1 VSNKRKGWPLLSA
14 IPMVALIGA
23 GLVWWWLRD
32 PSPSEVLKRE
42 EIAQVELQLQ
52 GKSSTEISVN
62 SEEALPQP
70 QAEAAALKQEAVTV
84 AIEVAEAYPNNA
96 LSHALLGSAH
106 YNMGQSEEA
115 IRHLRHCL
123 ELDPGQA
130 EAYEIL
136 ARIAYERGELDEAVQ
151 HGQEA
156 LERSPANAE
165 VMNQLGRALM
175 DLGLTAEALE
185 VLRAAVR
192 LPQSTS
198 QSHYLL
204 GQAML
209 QSGEPAQAKESFER
223 AITLIPDHTQAFFG
237 LYTASMRLGQA
248 DEAERYR
255 EKFLKLE
262 ELDRHTLT
270 DRSAQQDTL
279 TGLPFVRETV
289 ARTFFGAAQVH
300 GLHEQPAKASEL
312 LRKAAALDADSPMY
326 RAALE
331 SFYVQRNAL
340 TDGVKVFERLAADQ
354 PESSWNHFFLARLH
368 ERLQQ
373 FDAADRAYRK
383 VQQLAPDWPE
393 GYRALADLYLR
404 TDVRPG
410 EARAMARRAVEL
422 EPTGPH
428 FYLLA
433 LACWK
438 SSDRATALEAINQA
452 VALSPNEPRYQELR
466 QELRKEL

>member
-1 VSNKRKGWPLLSA
+1 
-14 IPMVALIGA
+14 MVALIGA
-23 GLVWWWLRD
+23 GLVWWWPRD
-32 PSPSEVLKRE
+32 PSPSEVPTPN
-42 EIAQVELQLQ
+42 EIAQVGLQPRE
-52 GKSSTEISVN
+52 KPRTEVDVDRG
-62 SEEALPQP
+62 EALPQP
-70 QAEAAALKQEAVTV
+70 QAEAAALKRDAVNV
-84 AIEVAEAYPNNA
+84 ALEVAEAYPDNA

-106 YNMGQSEEA
+106 YNTGQSEEA

-123 ELDPGQA
+123 DLDPGQA

-151 HGQEA
+151 LGREA
-156 LERSPANAE
+156 LKRGPANAE

-175 DLGLTAEALE
+175 DLGRTAEALE
-185 VLRAAVR
+185 VLREAVR
-192 LPQSTS
+192 LPQPTS

-209 QSGEPAQAKESFER
+209 QSGEPAQAKEWFER
-223 AITLIPDHTQAFFG
+223 AIRLVPDHTQAFFG

-248 DEAERYR
+248 EEAERYR
-255 EKFLKLE
+255 EEFLKLE
-262 ELDRHTLT
+262 EVDRHTLT

-289 ARTFFGAAQVH
+289 ARTFFGAAQIH
-300 GLHEQPAKASEL
+300 RLHEQTAKASEL
-312 LRKAAALDADSPMY
+312 LRRAAALDADNPMY

-340 TDGVKVFERLAADQ
+340 AEGVKVFERLAGDQ
-354 PESSWNHFFLARLH
+354 PESSWNHFFLGRLH

-410 EARAMARRAVEL
+410 EARALARRAVEL
-422 EPTGPH
+422 EPSGPH
-428 FYLLA
+428 YYLLA
-433 LACWK
+433 LACLK
-438 SSDRATALEAINQA
+438 SSDRGTALEAINQA
-452 VALSPNEPRYQELR
+452 VALSPNEPSYQELR
-466 QELRKEL
+466 QELRGVGR